1 MENRGE
7 SPGSGTG
14 RLLRRRSRRWS
25 LGHSFGFARP
35 LRSSE
40 VDEFRHWLR
49 VQNARRTRLVA
60 YVMMLFAVV
69 GAALSLLGD
78 APGWALVYG
87 GYLAALA
94 VAAAVIT
101 IGLTGNRTGVALA
114 GEVVALGT
122 AFSWM
127 FIAVANRV
135 EVGYGLA
142 EFLIGALGLALLRF
156 MRPAIAAIA
165 FPVLAVGYGLVLAR
179 AGAFEATAFINAFVF
194 SSFAL
199 IWSITAYRGRV
210 TAFRN
215 TQLLGQLNR
224 QNAQLSLLALQDSLT
239 GLPNRR
245 YFEQALERRWEDE
258 AQRQDPV
265 GLVLV
270 DIDHFKEYNDT
281 RGHPAGD
288 ACLQMVARLLTDT
301 VGSGGFCVRFGGEEF
316 AVVLSSGQYDGRK
329 LAEQIVERI
338 RQDADVT
345 VSAGVAGLAP
355 TNGSPGDLYAM
366 ADRALYR
373 AKQLGRDRVEL
384 ADGRAGRP
392 GAPPVSGQPRFGRRE

>member
-1 MENRGE
+1 MENRSV
-7 SPGSGTG
+7 SPGYGWG
-14 RLLRRRSRRWS
+14 RLFSSRSRRRS
-25 LGHSFGFARP
+25 LGHAFGFARP

-49 VQNARRTRLVA
+49 VQNARRTRLVS

-69 GAALSLLGD
+69 GAAMGLLGD
-78 APGWALVYG
+78 TPAWSLVYG
-87 GYLAALA
+87 GFLVAFAA
-94 VAAAVIT
+94 AAAVIT
-101 IGLTGNRTGVALA
+101 IGLRGNRTGVAPA
-114 GEVVALGT
+114 GEVVALCT
-122 AFSWM
+122 AFLWM

-142 EFLIGALGLALLRF
+142 EFVIGALGLALLRF
-156 MRPAIAAIA
+156 MRPAIAAAA
-165 FPVLAVGYGLVLAR
+165 FTALAGAYGSVLAR
-179 AGAFEATAFINAFVF
+179 TGHFEVTAFINAIVF

-199 IWSITAYRGRV
+199 ISSISAYRGRV

-224 QNAQLSLLALQDSLT
+224 QNAQLSLLALQDSQT

-245 YFEQALERRWEDE
+245 YFEQSLERRWEDE
-258 AQRQDPV
+258 SRRNDRL

-270 DIDHFKEYNDT
+270 DIDHFKAYNDT

-316 AVVLSSGQYDGRK
+316 AVVLSSGQHDGRQ
-329 LAEQIVERI
+329 LADRIVERI
-338 RQDADVT
+338 RREADVT

-355 TNGSPGDLYAM
+355 ADGSPDDLYAM

-373 AKQLGRDRVEL
+373 AKQLGRDRVEH
-384 ADGRAGRP
+384 ANGQEG
-392 GAPPVSGQPRFGRRE
+392 PP